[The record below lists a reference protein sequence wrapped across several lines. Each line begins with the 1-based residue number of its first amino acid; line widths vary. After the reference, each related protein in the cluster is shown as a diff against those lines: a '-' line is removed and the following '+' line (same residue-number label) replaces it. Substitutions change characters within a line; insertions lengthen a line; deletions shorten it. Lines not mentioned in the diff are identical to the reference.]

1 MKINVKIFAISLL
14 SYITAA
20 IIYVFSLYLSYGQ
33 TGRIEGAIFTV
44 SALLIIIFLPLS
56 FVMAYIVKPI
66 KKAEEEY
73 LLKGCISKET
83 EHRVNIA
90 HRKISIYGFLFQNIA
105 VIIAYIIGH
114 FIIYG
119 DYLGIVFWSN
129 FSQVFASFLLA
140 SAFQVILFNIVIG
153 RTRENIGIE
162 YISKKDKIIG
172 IAYKIGITV
181 ISMVAFVSVYSA
193 TIPNGGYAKL
203 KVDLGLFYTYP
214 EKFNAKESKEMLE
227 LTKKT
232 IQRMEKTYKEFGDYL
247 NEINNEVD
255 NYTKEGI
262 SKEEA
267 EFLYDIRIKDN
278 PIFQKID
285 EFQNVTHSYS
295 LIFILLMGG
304 ITILITVLLL
314 YDLRIQIGS
323 IKSKMENLIQDE
335 RDLTTR
341 LKVTTI
347 DEFGEIVSNINRLFD
362 NQQHDIKRIITLSED
377 VSLSEKE
384 LRHIIDSVSDS
395 STEIKEET
403 ERVHNLYVEQTKL
416 IEATSNNINDIVSSI
431 KNINEEMSTQTAITE
446 QTSSSVN
453 QMVTNISRVEE
464 MTSKASNIASN
475 LLKVTDKGSSYI
487 KNNNNAMMD
496 IKQASERVSEM
507 VTSIK
512 DIAKKT
518 NLLAMNASIEAAH
531 AGGSGKGFAVV
542 ADEIRKLAENSSES
556 SQQIIAEIEQM
567 LQAVNNGVELS
578 NKTGK
583 AFNEILSGIKDSNQ
597 LIQQIANAMK
607 EQDLGTADMIKAIS
621 NMVESAKGVQEL
633 VELQNEKSEGIINSN
648 QQVVDSSKEIDK
660 ATEKQ
665 VESMKKILNSI
676 NVLKD
681 IVQTNRKTVKMLK
694 ELTQAYKIN
703 ENSIENTEKET
714 KLITEIN
721 QDKKNKKI

>member
-20 IIYVFSLYLSYGQ
+20 MIYVVFLYLSYGQ

-66 KKAEEEY
+66 KKAEVEY
-73 LLKGCISKET
+73 LLNGNISKET
-83 EHRVNIA
+83 EHYVNIA

-119 DYLGIVFWSN
+119 DYLGIVFWGN
-129 FSQVFASFLLA
+129 FSQVFSSFLLA

-153 RTRENIGIE
+153 RTREKIGIE

-193 TIPNGGYAKL
+193 TIPNGGFAKL

-214 EKFNAKESKEMLE
+214 EKFNAKEPQEMLE
-227 LTKKT
+227 LTEKT

-247 NEINNEVD
+247 NEINNEVE

-267 EFLYDIRIKDN
+267 EILYDIRIREN

-285 EFQNVTHSYS
+285 EYQNVTHSYS
-295 LIFILLMGG
+295 LTFILLMGG
-304 ITILITVLLL
+304 ITILITLLLL
-314 YDLRIQIGS
+314 YDLRIQIIS

-362 NQQHDIKRIITLSED
+362 NQQDDIKSIITLSEE
-377 VSLSEKE
+377 VSRSEKE
-384 LRHIIDSVSDS
+384 LRHTIDNVSDS

-403 ERVHNLYVEQTKL
+403 EKVHNLYVEQTKL
-416 IEATSNNINDIVSSI
+416 IETTSNNINDIVSSI
-431 KNINEEMSTQTAITE
+431 KNINDEMSTQTAITE

-453 QMVTNISRVEE
+453 QMVTSISRVEE
-464 MTSKASNIASN
+464 MTSKASDIASN
-475 LLKVTDKGSSYI
+475 LLKITDKGNSYI
-487 KNNNNAMMD
+487 KDNNNAMTD

-583 AFNEILSGIKDSNQ
+583 AFNQILTGIKNSNQ

-607 EQDLGTADMIKAIS
+607 EQDLGTADIIKAIS
-621 NMVESAKGVQEL
+621 NMVESAKGVKEMI
-633 VELQNEKSEGIINSN
+633 ELQNEKSEDIINSN

-665 VESMKKILNSI
+665 VESMEKILNSI

-681 IVQTNRKTVKMLK
+681 IVQTNRKTVKMLN
-694 ELTQAYKIN
+694 ELTQAYMIN
-703 ENSIENTEKET
+703 DNKIENAEEET
-714 KLITEIN
+714 RLITEIN
-721 QDKKNKKI
+721 VDEKYKK